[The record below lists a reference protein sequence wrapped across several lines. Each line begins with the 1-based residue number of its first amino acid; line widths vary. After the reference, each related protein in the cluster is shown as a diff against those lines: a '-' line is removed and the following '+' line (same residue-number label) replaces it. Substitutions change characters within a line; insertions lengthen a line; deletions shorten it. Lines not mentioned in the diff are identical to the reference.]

1 MAINKSQD
9 GFTNLEEAPV
19 PKDNFEETLK
29 NSFQNNNNYVGVPT
43 NNYRRASTSR
53 DDSFTEQPSKMSR
66 NPSMNMQ
73 DAIHVRRLSTE
84 IKADDFVDDILDK
97 SEKTNT
103 ANTKPDTYSKSP
115 VTFKEKYNDNTSQQP
130 PNAEHPLRRRES
142 SFQYEDYKKEM
153 YDRVGF

>member
-29 NSFQNNNNYVGVPT
+29 NTIQNNNYVGAPT

-53 DDSFTEQPSKMSR
+53 DNSFIENPSKMSR

-84 IKADDFVDDILDK
+84 IKSDDLVDDILDK
-97 SEKTNT
+97 SEQKYESNKEE
-103 ANTKPDTYSKSP
+103 NSSKPDTYSKSP
-115 VTFKEKYNDNTSQQP
+115 VTFNEKYNDNTVDQP

-142 SFQYEDYKKEM
+142 SF
-153 YDRVGF
+153 